1 MHDRKT
7 WSQEYDRLY
16 KQADRYRKQEDYFKE
31 IEIRMQAHKVFNEYW
46 SPTLIGW
53 ALITLEQYRL
63 AVIAFKF
70 AQKVLMTC
78 DQQLQ

>member
-1 MHDRKT
+1 
-7 WSQEYDRLY
+7 
-16 KQADRYRKQEDYFKE
+16 
-31 IEIRMQAHKVFNEYW
+31 MQAHKLFNEYW

-70 AQKVLMTC
+70 AQKVLMTS
-78 DQQLQ
+78 DQ